1 MDISTL
7 LGLIVGTV
15 CVVASMYMGGGTI
28 GDFIDPASIFIV
40 IGGVIAAMLVA
51 YPIPRLVAGLKVA
64 KYAFVKQTFEPI
76 QAIKQINDL
85 AQSARREGLLALEE
99 IAQGLND
106 PFLKKGILLI
116 VDATDGDLLR
126 SILETEIAFI
136 ENRHKDNQKIWET
149 LAELGP
155 AWGMIGTLIGLI
167 IMLGALSDPS
177 TLGPKM
183 AVALVTTFYGSL
195 IANFIAT
202 PISYKLKIGNDEE
215 VLHKQLIVEGLL
227 SIQAGENP
235 RVIEEKLKAFLSPS
249 AREIFEAKQ
258 NADE

>member
-1 MDISTL
+1 MDISTV
-7 LGLIVGTV
+7 LGLVFGIVCIVISIILGEGSV
-15 CVVASMYMGGGTI
+15 MQFVDGASV
-28 GDFIDPASIFIV
+28 FVV
-40 IGGVIAAMLVA
+40 IGGVISSVLIA
-51 YPIPRLVAGLKVA
+51 YPIPNIISGLKVA
-64 KYAFVKQTFEPI
+64 KYTFQRQSFDPL

-99 IAQGLND
+99 IAQGLQD

-136 ENRHKDNQKIWET
+136 ENRHKDNQKVWET
-149 LAELGP
+149 IAELGP

-167 IMLGALSDPS
+167 IMLGALDDPS

-183 AVALVTTFYGSL
+183 AVALITTFYGSI

-202 PISYKLKIGNDEE
+202 PISYKLKLGNDEE

-249 AREIFEAKQ
+249 AREAFEAQ
-258 NADE
+258 NNNE